1 MVCPTCGLNNDPSA
15 AACARCNTALVA
27 APAWPP
33 SGHTPAAPPSSP
45 APGYTPTAPTPGYTP
60 TTPPPGH
67 TPTAPPGY
75 PAPGYAGSSPP
86 GYPAQPGYGEPGPG
100 YLAPGFGSPGQPVP
114 GQPVSGQPVPG
125 QPVAGEP
132 VPGYPAPG
140 YPAPGYP
147 APGYPA
153 PPSAPPAYGRPP
165 RNWLP
170 LVAGISVIVLLALVA
185 GLVVYRNGQDDP
197 VAGPAPATQPTTA
210 PATTT
215 GTTDSATTPPTTT
228 GGDPLPQARVVDD
241 VLVRSKAS
249 RDKLNSAIDR
259 VGRCTGVSGALSD
272 MRRVGDE
279 RRAQIEEVQGAD
291 LSAVT
296 NGESI
301 RSTLVTAL
309 QHSLDAD
316 AAFVEWAEAAV
327 NGGCADTAS
336 RKAAYDRGLAESEQ
350 AGTSKVAFLAV
361 WNPVAGQLGLPTR
374 TRQGI

>member
-1 MVCPTCGLNNDPSA
+1 MVCPTCGLDNDPSA

-33 SGHTPAAPPSSP
+33 
-45 APGYTPTAPTPGYTP
+45 PGYTPTAPPPGYTP
-60 TTPPPGH
+60 Q
-67 TPTAPPGY
+67 PGY
-75 PAPGYAGSSPP
+75 PP
-86 GYPAQPGYGEPGPG
+86 QPGYGDAGP
-100 YLAPGFGSPGQPVP
+100 
-114 GQPVSGQPVPG
+114 
-125 QPVAGEP
+125 
-132 VPGYPAPG
+132 
-140 YPAPGYP
+140 P

-153 PPSAPPAYGRPP
+153 PPSGPPVYGRPP

-170 LVAGISVIVLLALVA
+170 LVAGISVVVLIALVA
-185 GLVVYRNGQDDP
+185 GLVLYRNGQDDP
-197 VAGPAPATQPTTA
+197 VAGPAPATQTTTTVTTTG
-210 PATTT
+210 TTT
-215 GTTDSATTPPTTT
+215 GTTDSTTAPPTTT
-228 GGDPLPQARVVDD
+228 TAADPLPQARVVDD

-259 VGRCTGVSGALSD
+259 VGRCTGLSGALAD
-272 MRRVGDE
+272 MRAVGDE
-279 RRAQIEEVQGAD
+279 RRTQIDEVRNAD
-291 LSAVT
+291 LSAVG

-316 AAFVEWAEAAV
+316 AAFVEWAAAAV
-327 NGGCADTAS
+327 NNGCADTTG
-336 RKAAYDRGLAESEQ
+336 RKAAYNRGLAESEQ